1 MKDEN
6 RKLNDTPE
14 KEAEISD
21 EMLEGVSGGV
31 NLKPSVDLTGKKGKK
46 SKAGKN
52 LDFGKKFDIDGEK
65 NQDN

>member
-14 KEAEISD
+14 KGTEISD
-21 EMLEGVSGGV
+21 EMLEGVSGGI

-52 LDFGKKFDIDGEK
+52 LDPGKKLDLSGEK
-65 NQDN
+65 YEND

>member
-14 KEAEISD
+14 KETEISD

-52 LDFGKKFDIDGEK
+52 PDFGKEFDIDGEK